1 MAKLVVRPL
10 EQSDL
15 PACGALLA
23 ARHTRDSQ
31 RLPAMNE
38 ALRSPQFAAVAVK
51 KEAFGPRVDA
61 VVAVRDGEVV
71 GFLAG
76 QRMLLPPDFYV
87 SLYVEHHSAQ
97 IGTLGHAVAAG
108 IDTTDVYRRMYAV
121 LSGEWV
127 RAGFFAHAISLPA
140 GDGEVQ
146 EAWVSLGF
154 GRKTTAAVRPTGPV
168 ETTSARSL
176 EVHRASAE
184 DIDVVVSLERTLARH
199 HASPPIFWPDLR
211 ETDDSFRQHQLQL
224 IADPASAFFLA
235 YEGGR
240 AMGMQTF
247 VEPGYTPATVAPDLT
262 VYLYEG
268 VVEPDARGGGLG
280 TALLS
285 HSMAWAREQ
294 GYANCCLH
302 FASDNPSGA
311 PYWFGQGFVPVEHT
325 MVRRIDERIAWAG
338 VV

>member
-1 MAKLVVRPL
+1 LAKLVVRPI
-10 EQSDL
+10 EQSDI

-23 ARHTRDSQ
+23 ARHLRDSE
-31 RLPAMNE
+31 RLPAMNG
-38 ALRSPQFAAVAVK
+38 AFRSPEAAAAAVQAEAV
-51 KEAFGPRVDA
+51 GRRTDA
-61 VVAVRDGEVV
+61 VVAVSDGEVV

-87 SLYVEHHSAQ
+87 SLYIEHHSVQ
-97 IGTLGHAVAAG
+97 IGNLGHAVAAG
-108 IDTTDVYRRMYAV
+108 VDTTDVYRRMYAS
-121 LSGEWV
+121 LAGEWV
-127 RAGFFAHAISLPA
+127 RGGFFAHAINVPA
-140 GDGEVQ
+140 GDAEVQ

-168 ETTSARSL
+168 ETTSARAL
-176 EVHRASAE
+176 DVHRASAE
-184 DIDVVVSLERTLARH
+184 DINVVAALERTLAKH
-199 HASPPIFWPDLR
+199 HAGPPIFWPDLR
-211 ETDDSFRQHQLQL
+211 ETDDSFRHHQLEL
-224 IADPASAFFLA
+224 LAEPSSAYFVA

-247 VEPGYTPATVAPDLT
+247 VRPGYTPETVDPAST

-280 TALLS
+280 TGLLA
-285 HSMAWAREQ
+285 HSMTWAREQ

-311 PYWFGQGFVPVEHT
+311 PYWLGQGFVPVEHT
-325 MVRRIDERIAWAG
+325 MVRRIDERIAWADG
-338 VV
+338 R

>member
-10 EQSDL
+10 EQSDI
-15 PACGALLA
+15 PVCGALLA
-23 ARHTRDSQ
+23 ARHARDSQ
-31 RLPAMNE
+31 RLPAMAE
-38 ALRSPQFAAVAVK
+38 TLRSPQVAAAAVQ
-51 KEAFGPRVDA
+51 KEALGRRIDA
-61 VVAVRDGEVV
+61 VVAVNDGEVV

-87 SLYVEHHSAQ
+87 SLYIEHHSVQ
-97 IGTLGHAVAAG
+97 IGNLGHAVAAG
-108 IDTTDVYRRMYAV
+108 IDTTDAYRRMYAA
-121 LSGEWV
+121 LAGEWV
-127 RAGFFAHAISLPA
+127 RGGFFAHAINVPA
-140 GDGEVQ
+140 GDAQVQ

-154 GRKTTAAVRPTGPV
+154 GRKTTAAVRSTGPV
-168 ETTSARSL
+168 ETTSTRL
-176 EVHRASAE
+176 LDVHRASAE
-184 DIDVVVSLERTLARH
+184 DIDVVAALERTLARH
-199 HASPPIFWPDLR
+199 HAGPPIFWPDLR
-211 ETDDSFRQHQLQL
+211 ETDGSFRHHQLEL
-224 IADPASAFFLA
+224 IADPASAYFVA
-235 YEGGR
+235 YEEGR

-247 VEPGYTPATVAPDLT
+247 VKPGYTPETVDPDST

-280 TALLS
+280 TGLLS
-285 HSMAWAREQ
+285 HSMAWAREE

-311 PYWFGQGFVPVEHT
+311 PYWLGQGFIPVEHT